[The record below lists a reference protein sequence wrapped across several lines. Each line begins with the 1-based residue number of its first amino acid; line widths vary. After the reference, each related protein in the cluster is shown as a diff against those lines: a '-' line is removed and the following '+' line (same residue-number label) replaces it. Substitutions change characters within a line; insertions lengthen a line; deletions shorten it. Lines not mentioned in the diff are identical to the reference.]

1 MWIEMFTQF
10 CHIRGLST
18 SVWSTVACAV
28 GMSEIVLVDD
38 CVMSAL
44 TQVAYVFYKT
54 QPARQYPYVLNRGDK
69 TANVENLRAMESRP
83 ADETIGK
90 SWELLRRG
98 VPVEDLLPGLDL
110 LDG

>member
-1 MWIEMFTQF
+1 MFTQF

-69 TANVENLRAMESRP
+69 TANVENLRAMGPRP
-83 ADETIGK
+83 ADETIVDIHQILC
-90 SWELLRRG
+90 SAEHSRPPLQLCS
-98 VPVEDLLPGLDL
+98 LSQ
-110 LDG
+110 

>member
-1 MWIEMFTQF
+1 MVGCPRYSAMWIEMFTQF

-54 QPARQYPYVLNRGDK
+54 QPARQYPYVLNRGGTDRGDADGVV
-69 TANVENLRAMESRP
+69 AN
-83 ADETIGK
+83 
-90 SWELLRRG
+90 
-98 VPVEDLLPGLDL
+98 
-110 LDG
+110 